1 MKYRILGEVFGSG
14 RRKEEIQV
22 TFPSLFNEERA
33 GNVMNEGERIC

>member
-22 TFPSLFNEERA
+22 TFPKAVYNF
-33 GNVMNEGERIC
+33 